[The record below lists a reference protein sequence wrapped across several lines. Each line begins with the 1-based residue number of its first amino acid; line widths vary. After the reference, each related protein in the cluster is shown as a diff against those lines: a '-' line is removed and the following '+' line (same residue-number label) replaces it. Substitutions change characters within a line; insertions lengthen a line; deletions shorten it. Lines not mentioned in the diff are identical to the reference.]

1 MTYQTHT
8 HSHTYLKQIPLKQA
22 YLSSTFFSSR
32 YLARLQEFR
41 RAESADV
48 SKTPRG
54 LGGFVSAVW
63 MWLRL
68 CVYVMTGHGEPLEM
82 DVQRAMHARRPNRA
96 RRHLNHHFTKPS
108 VRGGRKP
115 ARNLVPFCAF
125 GPRRVSPTQFMER
138 LCRLS
143 LWGRV
148 SVYKFLYYAHRQV
161 REALWAMFA
170 QGEFREPRGLC
181 DAHLWPS

>member
-1 MTYQTHT
+1 MC
-8 HSHTYLKQIPLKQA
+8 IRDR
-22 YLSSTFFSSR
+22 R
-32 YLARLQEFR
+32 YLTTSQGFR
-41 RAESADV
+41 RVESTNL
-48 SKTPRG
+48 STPPRG
-54 LGGFVSAVW
+54 LGSFVSAVW
-63 MWLRL
+63 MWLQL
-68 CVYVMTGHGEPLEM
+68 CVYMMTGHGDPLEV
-82 DVQRAMHARRPNRA
+82 DAQQSAIARRPNRA

-125 GPRRVSPTQFMER
+125 GPCRVSSTQFMER

-148 SVYKFLYYAHRQV
+148 SIYKFLYYAHRQV

-170 QGEFREPRGLC
+170 RGEFREPDGVC